1 MANHTTLTRRRWEAI
16 KNNKTTLVGLFLTVI
31 ILAITVIAPFLAPFD
46 PDDQHLENT
55 LEPPGKFLFGTDEFG
70 RDILSRIIIASRTS
84 ITIGVASIF
93 FAALFGVPIGILAGY
108 KGGWIDN
115 LITRGVDIVMSIPSL
130 LIGIIVVAA
139 LGPGPYKVT
148 VAICLAYIP
157 RFARL
162 SRGSAMSLKEK
173 EFILSAKSIGSRD
186 SRIIFV
192 HCLPNILGDV
202 IVMATLWVAVAIR
215 IEANLSFLGIGVQPP
230 TASWGSMIGSGVNY
244 LFSAPWVSLCPGLAI
259 LISIFSFNLVG
270 DGIRDVI
277 DPKLS

>member
-1 MANHTTLTRRRWEAI
+1 MAEHITLTRRRWESI
-16 KNNKTTLVGLFLTVI
+16 KRNKTTLVGLVLTFI
-31 ILAITVIAPFLAPFD
+31 IIIITIFAPLLAPFD
-46 PDDQHLENT
+46 PDDQHLEKS
-55 LEPPGKFLFGTDEFG
+55 LEPPGRFLLGTDEFG
-70 RDILSRIIIASRTS
+70 RDILSRILIASRTS
-84 ITIGVASIF
+84 ITIGVASILV
-93 FAALFGVPIGILAGY
+93 AAFIGVPVGILAGY
-108 KGGWIDN
+108 KRGWIDN
-115 LITRGVDIVMSIPSL
+115 MISRVVDIIMSIPTL

-139 LGPGPYKVT
+139 LGSGSYKVT
-148 VAICLAYIP
+148 VAISLAYIP
-157 RFARL
+157 RFIRLARA
-162 SRGSAMSLKEK
+162 SAMSLKEK

-186 SRIIFV
+186 SRIIFI

-230 TASWGSMIGSGVNY
+230 TASWGSMIGSGVNF
-244 LFSAPWVSLCPGLAI
+244 LLSAPWVSLCPGLAI